1 MPSITFIKPRN
12 IDVTG
17 DFTVNSISATG
28 NLSAANVKT
37 NNLLYANGAPYA
49 LSSNAGGSNTQIQF
63 NDGNSF
69 AGNANLTFDKTT
81 GKLTAAFVAGDGSNL
96 ANIAGANVTGQVGN
110 ATVSGTVYTNSQ
122 PNITSVGTLT
132 SLTVNGNVNL
142 GNIANIR
149 IAGGTNAQLLSTDG
163 NGNLSFVN
171 QVSLTGYAT
180 ETYVSN
186 TIANL
191 VNSAPALLDTLGEI
205 ANAIGNDANFTTTI
219 TNSLSNKLNTSD
231 FSNTANSWGANYLP
245 NYSGNISAN
254 FFIGNGSQ
262 LTGLPAGYTDSNVAS
277 YLPNYTGNLS
287 GNVAN
292 VTTLNVSATSNL
304 GNIANVKILGGTANY
319 FLKTDGTG
327 NLSFATFPLSSVT
340 VDTFTANGNSNS
352 FTLTTTPSSIDDLF
366 VNINGVFQYKSS
378 YSLAGATI
386 TLGSNPSNNS
396 TVEVRTINNGA
407 VLGGG
412 SALIWNIANS
422 NITMTSNNGYF
433 VDTTNGAKSLTL
445 PVSATL
451 GDTIR
456 INDLAGT
463 FNSNACTILRNGHKI
478 QGVADDIIASTKNA
492 SFGLVYSN
500 STYGWKLLEVV

>member
-1 MPSITFIKPRN
+1 MTAKLTFIKPRN
-12 IDVTG
+12 VDITG

-28 NLSAANVKT
+28 NLVAGNLKT
-37 NNLLYANGAPYA
+37 NNLLYSNGTPYVFTT
-49 LSSNAGGSNTQIQF
+49 NAAGSNTYIQF

-69 AGNANLTFDKTT
+69 AGNANLVFDKTT
-81 GKLTAAFVAGDGSNL
+81 GKITAAFVAGDGSNL
-96 ANIAGANVTGQVGN
+96 ANIAGANVTGTVANSNVANTAYSVAGANVSGQVGN
-110 ATVSGTVYTNSQ
+110 ALVAGTVYTNSQ

-132 SLTVNGNVNL
+132 SLTVNGNVDL

-163 NGNLSFVN
+163 NGNLSFVS
-171 QVSLTGYAT
+171 QVSLSGYAT

-205 ANAIGNDANFTTTI
+205 ANAIGNDASFTTTI
-219 TNSLSNKLNTSD
+219 TNSLANKLNTSD

-304 GNIANVKILGGTANY
+304 GNIANVKILGGNANSY
-319 FLKTDGTG
+319 IKTDGNG
-327 NLSFATFPLSSVT
+327 NLSFATLPVTSVT
-340 VDTFTANGNSNS
+340 VDTFTANGNANT

-378 YSLAGATI
+378 YSLAGNTI

-396 TVEVRTINNGA
+396 TIEIRTINNGA
-407 VLGGG
+407 SIGGG
-412 SALIWNIANS
+412 GGGGN
-422 NITMTSNNGYF
+422 TSVMYSMG
-433 VDTTNGAKSLTL
+433 LL
-445 PVSATL
+445 
-451 GDTIR
+451 
-456 INDLAGT
+456 
-463 FNSNACTILRNGHKI
+463 
-478 QGVADDIIASTKNA
+478 
-492 SFGLVYSN
+492 FG
-500 STYGWKLLEVV
+500 G